1 MPLDKIAFLETH
13 ARKNNSC
20 WQSSGIII
28 ILCKYYIFIS
38 DILIGFWICFLV
50 GCYNIIQASQE

>member
-50 GCYNIIQASQE
+50 GRYNIIQASQE